1 MKIIAVITGMTALL
15 AVLAFVSISLIDV
28 PVEQSEVVKTV
39 SNDRFYSSDK
49 NP

>member
-1 MKIIAVITGMTALL
+1 MKIIAIIFGATTIL
-15 AVLAFVSISLIDV
+15 AVLAFVGVSMINV

-39 SNDRFYSSDK
+39 SNDRFFSSDK